1 MILFLKMW
9 CENIIVG
16 VVLTIIIEMISPN
29 RFMKYIKV
37 IIGIFIMYL
46 VISPIVENISLFTL
60 ESVLEEIEVYSDKL
74 LYDDGKFKS
83 RNTNDMNNIFIDGMK
98 ISIKNKIKEIGYKD
112 CVVDIIFDE
121 NNLNIK
127 SVIVDI
133 NEENDKEN
141 DIQIESKKDEIK
153 DIILKEIDID
163 KNLIIFK

>member
-46 VISPIVENISLFTL
+46 VISPIVESISLFTL
-60 ESVLEEIEVYSDKL
+60 ESFIKEIEVYSDKL
-74 LYDDGKFKS
+74 LYDDRKIES
-83 RNTNDMNNIFIDGMK
+83 RNTDDMNTIFIEGMK
-98 ISIKNKIKEIGYKD
+98 INIKNKIKEIGYTD
-112 CVVDIIFDE
+112 CSVDIIFDE
-121 NNLNIK
+121 NNVNIK
-127 SVIVDI
+127 NVIVDI

-141 DIQIESKKDEIK
+141 EIQIESKKDEIK

>member
-46 VISPIVENISLFTL
+46 VISPIVESISLFTL
-60 ESVLEEIEVYSDKL
+60 ESFIKEIEVYSDKL
-74 LYDDGKFKS
+74 LYDDRKIES
-83 RNTNDMNNIFIDGMK
+83 CNTDDMNTIFIEGMK
-98 ISIKNKIKEIGYKD
+98 INIKNKIKEIGYTD
-112 CVVDIIFDE
+112 CSVDIIFDE
-121 NNLNIK
+121 NNVNIK
-127 SVIVDI
+127 NVIVDI

-141 DIQIESKKDEIK
+141 EIQIESKKDQIK

>member
-46 VISPIVENISLFTL
+46 VISPIVESISLFTL
-60 ESVLEEIEVYSDKL
+60 ESVLKEIEVYSDKL
-74 LYDDGKFKS
+74 LYDDRKIES
-83 RNTNDMNNIFIDGMK
+83 RNTDDMNTIFIEGMK
-98 ISIKNKIKEIGYKD
+98 INIKNKIKEIGYTD
-112 CVVDIIFDE
+112 CSVDIIFDE
-121 NNLNIK
+121 NNVNIK
-127 SVIVDI
+127 NVIVDI

-141 DIQIESKKDEIK
+141 EIQIESKKDEIK

>member
-46 VISPIVENISLFTL
+46 IISPIVENMSLFTL
-60 ESVLEEIEVYSDKL
+60 ESVLKEVEVYSDKL
-74 LYDDGKFKS
+74 LYDDGKMES
-83 RNTNDMNNIFIDGMK
+83 RNTDNMNNVFIEGMK
-98 ISIKNKIKEIGYKD
+98 INIKNKIRESVKTECMI
-112 CVVDIIFDE
+112 DIVFDE
-121 NNLNIK
+121 NDMNIK
-127 SVIVDI
+127 NVIVDI
-133 NEENDKEN
+133 NEDETENKKE
-141 DIQIESKKDEIK
+141 EII

>member
-46 VISPIVENISLFTL
+46 VMSPIVENMSLFTL
-60 ESVLEEIEVYSDKL
+60 ESVLKEIEVYSGKL
-74 LYDDGKFKS
+74 LYEDGKMES
-83 RNTNDMNNIFIDGMK
+83 RNTDDMNNIFIDGMK
-98 ISIKNKIKEIGYKD
+98 INIKNKIKEIGYTD

-121 NNLNIK
+121 NDMNIK
-127 SVIVDI
+127 NVIVDI
-133 NEENDKEN
+133 NEENEDNIEN
-141 DIQIESKKDEIK
+141 KKDKIK
-153 DIILKEIDID
+153 DIIIKEIDID
-163 KNLIIFK
+163 RNLIIFK

>member
-46 VISPIVENISLFTL
+46 IISPIVENMSLFTL
-60 ESVLEEIEVYSDKL
+60 ESVLKEVEVYSDKL
-74 LYDDGKFKS
+74 LYDDGKMES
-83 RNTNDMNNIFIDGMK
+83 RNTDNMNNVFIEGMK
-98 ISIKNKIKEIGYKD
+98 INIKNKIRESVQIE
-112 CVVDIIFDE
+112 CMIDIVFDE
-121 NNLNIK
+121 NDMNIK
-127 SVIVDI
+127 NVIVDI
-133 NEENDKEN
+133 NE
-141 DIQIESKKDEIK
+141 DEIENK
-153 DIILKEIDID
+153 KEEIIDIILREIDID

>member
-46 VISPIVENISLFTL
+46 VISPIVESISLFTL
-60 ESVLEEIEVYSDKL
+60 ESFIKEIEVYSDKL
-74 LYDDGKFKS
+74 LYDDRKIES
-83 RNTNDMNNIFIDGMK
+83 RNTDDMNTIFIEGMK
-98 ISIKNKIKEIGYKD
+98 INIKNKIKEIGYTD
-112 CVVDIIFDE
+112 CSVDIIFDE
-121 NNLNIK
+121 NNVNIK
-127 SVIVDI
+127 NVIVDI

-141 DIQIESKKDEIK
+141 EIQIESKKDQIK

>member
-46 VISPIVENISLFTL
+46 IISPIVENMSLFTL
-60 ESVLEEIEVYSDKL
+60 ESVLKEVEVYSDKL
-74 LYDDGKFKS
+74 LYDDGKMES
-83 RNTNDMNNIFIDGMK
+83 RNTDNMNNVFIEGMK
-98 ISIKNKIKEIGYKD
+98 INIKNKIRESVQIE
-112 CVVDIIFDE
+112 CMIDIVFDE
-121 NNLNIK
+121 NDMNIK
-127 SVIVDI
+127 NVIVDI
-133 NEENDKEN
+133 NE
-141 DIQIESKKDEIK
+141 DEIENK
-153 DIILKEIDID
+153 KEEIIDIILKEIDID

>member
-46 VISPIVENISLFTL
+46 VISPIVENISLFIL

-74 LYDDGKFKS
+74 LYNDGKIES
-83 RNTNDMNNIFIDGMK
+83 RNTCDMNNIFIEGMK
-98 ISIKNKIKEIGYKD
+98 INIKNKIRESVQTECMI
-112 CVVDIIFDE
+112 DIVFDE
-121 NNLNIK
+121 NDMNIK
-127 SVIVDI
+127 NVIVDI
-133 NEENDKEN
+133 NE
-141 DIQIESKKDEIK
+141 DEIENK
-153 DIILKEIDID
+153 KEEIIDIILKEIDID

>member
-46 VISPIVENISLFTL
+46 IISPIVENMSLFTL
-60 ESVLEEIEVYSDKL
+60 ESVLREVEVYSDKL
-74 LYDDGKFKS
+74 LYDDGKMES
-83 RNTNDMNNIFIDGMK
+83 RNTDNMNNVFIEGMK
-98 ISIKNKIKEIGYKD
+98 INIKNKIRESVKTECMI
-112 CVVDIIFDE
+112 DIVFDE
-121 NNLNIK
+121 NDMNIK
-127 SVIVDI
+127 NVIVDI
-133 NEENDKEN
+133 NE
-141 DIQIESKKDEIK
+141 DEIENK
-153 DIILKEIDID
+153 KEEIIDIILKEIDID

>member
-46 VISPIVENISLFTL
+46 IISPIVENMSLFTL
-60 ESVLEEIEVYSDKL
+60 ESVLREVEVYSDKL
-74 LYDDGKFKS
+74 LYDDGKMES
-83 RNTNDMNNIFIDGMK
+83 RNTDNMNNVFIEGMK
-98 ISIKNKIKEIGYKD
+98 INIKNKIRE
-112 CVVDIIFDE
+112 CVQIECMIDIVFDE
-121 NNLNIK
+121 NDMNIK
-127 SVIVDI
+127 NVIVDI
-133 NEENDKEN
+133 NE
-141 DIQIESKKDEIK
+141 DEIENK
-153 DIILKEIDID
+153 KEEIIDIILKEIDID